1 MYQNHGHMKIQG
13 YTDANWTG
21 SVYDRRSTTGFCIFV
36 GGNLISWK
44 SKKQKVVARSSAE
57 SEYRAMAK
65 TTCELVWIKHIL
77 EELRFSPTG
86 PMKLFCDN
94 QAAIHSI

>member
-1 MYQNHGHMKIQG
+1 MKIQG
-13 YTDANWTG
+13 YTDADWAG

-57 SEYRAMAK
+57 SEYRAMTK
-65 TTCELVWIKHIL
+65 TTCELV
-77 EELRFSPTG
+77 
-86 PMKLFCDN
+86 
-94 QAAIHSI
+94 